1 MEFQKSNERLQVE
14 VREELTREPSVDSN
28 TIGITTDQG
37 LVYLSGQVLGVTQRR
52 SADEAALRVDGV
64 RAVIDW
70 LKIRSGRR
78 GSHDADL
85 ACAAT
90 DSLDRLIG
98 LPDGRVKVVV
108 RNGKVVLKGIVSRQ
122 DQKDVIAATVQGVIG
137 CKEAMNN
144 AITVEPGDIPTL
156 NSTSLNFTTGAP
168 VATAPAGPDDVRE

>member
-70 LKIRSGRR
+70 
-78 GSHDADL
+78 
-85 ACAAT
+85 
-90 DSLDRLIG
+90 
-98 LPDGRVKVVV
+98 
-108 RNGKVVLKGIVSRQ
+108 
-122 DQKDVIAATVQGVIG
+122 
-137 CKEAMNN
+137 
-144 AITVEPGDIPTL
+144 
-156 NSTSLNFTTGAP
+156 
-168 VATAPAGPDDVRE
+168 